1 MRRLTWVVLVVLLVT
16 MSGGPAL
23 AQADKCAAE
32 KKAVAEAET
41 SLWKATEL
49 WLAAVDD
56 MADAYGELTAA
67 TTKANG
73 LAQEL
78 KTASGICAAAW
89 TVFKTC
95 RKNTPDSMCEKEYQ
109 AAKKAE
115 SEVTRL
121 QSESSDA
128 NVAMGAAQIVL
139 DLAKARVRETG
150 KTMTA
155 AEDVLDKAR
164 IALGKCMR
172 RMV

>member
-1 MRRLTWVVLVVLLVT
+1 MRRLTWFVLVFLLLT
-16 MSGGPAL
+16 MAGGPAL

-56 MADAYGELTAA
+56 MADAYGELTEA

-78 KTASGICAAAW
+78 KTASGISDAAW
-89 TVFKTC
+89 TVFRTC
-95 RKNTPDSMCEKEYQ
+95 RKNTPNSMCEKEYQ

-115 SEVTRL
+115 REVTRL
-121 QSESSDA
+121 QNESSDA
-128 NVAMGAAQIVL
+128 NMVVGASQMVL
-139 DLAKARVRETG
+139 DDAKARVRETG
-150 KTMTA
+150 KAMMA
-155 AEDVLDKAR
+155 AEDVLDIAR
-164 IALGKCMR
+164 IALSKCMR

>member
-1 MRRLTWVVLVVLLVT
+1 MRRLPWFVLVVLLVT
-16 MSGGPAL
+16 MAGGPAL

-56 MADAYGELTAA
+56 MADAYGELTEA

-78 KTASGICAAAW
+78 KTASGICDAAW
-89 TVFKTC
+89 TVFRTC
-95 RKNTPDSMCEKEYQ
+95 RKNTPNSMCEKEYQ

-115 SEVTRL
+115 REVTRL
-121 QSESSDA
+121 QKESSDA
-128 NVAMGAAQIVL
+128 DMVVGASQMVL
-139 DLAKARVRETG
+139 EDARARVRETG
-150 KTMTA
+150 KAMMA
-155 AEDVLDKAR
+155 AEDVLDIAR
-164 IALGKCMR
+164 IALSKCMR

>member
-1 MRRLTWVVLVVLLVT
+1 MRRLPWFVLVVLLVT
-16 MSGGPAL
+16 MAGGPAL

-56 MADAYGELTAA
+56 MADAYGELTEA

-78 KTASGICAAAW
+78 KTASGICDAAW
-89 TVFKTC
+89 TVFRTC
-95 RKNTPDSMCEKEYQ
+95 RKNTPNSMCEKEYQ

-115 SEVTRL
+115 REVTRL
-121 QSESSDA
+121 QKESSDA
-128 NVAMGAAQIVL
+128 DMVVGASQMVL
-139 DLAKARVRETG
+139 EDAKARVRETG
-150 KTMTA
+150 KAMMA
-155 AEDVLDKAR
+155 AEDVLDIAR
-164 IALGKCMR
+164 IALSKCMR